1 MHASAYLRRLSR
13 QFSISAP
20 RMAVR
25 THLGWPWRACIG
37 LVFAALVGGMWW
49 WGFDFGQLFS
59 GLRREEVDSQ
69 LASLGAELTAT
80 QREAAALRSE
90 NAQLASDLAMMRGIQ
105 ATLHR
110 QQVEAAQENASLK
123 EELSFLQS
131 FFADATKAVGPAIHR
146 LAVTAEAPG
155 VARYSILMV
164 RGVGAKGEF
173 DGHLAVVAD
182 AVPTDQAPPG
192 SKALAI
198 ALPDDRPETAGSL
211 RLRFK
216 YYQRL
221 EGTLR
226 VPPGY
231 AVRAVT
237 ARAYEAGTATPRAT
251 RTLTLP

>member
-37 LVFAALVGGMWW
+37 LVFASLIGGMWW

-59 GLRREEVDSQ
+59 GLHRHEVDSQ
-69 LASLGAELTAT
+69 LATLSADLAAI

-90 NAQLASDLAMMRGIQ
+90 NAQLSSDLAMMRGIQ
-105 ATLHR
+105 ATLQR
-110 QQVEAAQENASLK
+110 QQAEAAQENASLK

-164 RGVGAKGEF
+164 RGVGARASSTATS
-173 DGHLAVVAD
+173 LLSPMPYP
-182 AVPTDQAPPG
+182 PTRRRRAARRCRSRCRTIARTPPG
-192 SKALAI
+192 RSGCASSTI
-198 ALPDDRPETAGSL
+198 NGS
-211 RLRFK
+211 RGRCAF
-216 YYQRL
+216 
-221 EGTLR
+221 
-226 VPPGY
+226 
-231 AVRAVT
+231 
-237 ARAYEAGTATPRAT
+237 PRAT
-251 RTLTLP
+251 PSVR